1 MSAQIPGH
9 AIRGDGHTAQDEGAP
24 AYLLPEEVAAI
35 LRLSTKSVYRIASAD
50 PTMPALRLNGRT
62 IRFPRERLE
71 RWLRDREQGQG
82 RPHRTRGLVPPGA
95 EVRAVS
101 TIAGSG
107 EAPCA
112 TSCATGGGKA
122 AQEQI

>member
-1 MSAQIPGH
+1 MTTHAAQTREP
-9 AIRGDGHTAQDEGAP
+9 P

-82 RPHRTRGLVPPGA
+82 RPHRTRDLVPPGV

-101 TIAGSG
+101 TIPGGG
-107 EAPCA
+107 EAPCV
-112 TSCATGGGKA
+112 TPCVTGGGKA
-122 AQEQI
+122 AQERI